1 MSSQQAP
8 IFDTGWQGF
17 PLTGSC
23 QIPRRSA
30 ERRGADQG
38 QEGTLISVRPG
49 QAASRNT
56 PGRAHLGRLAD
67 NAAMTMDS
75 SAGALAPGETVAGVT
90 GRRCA

>member
-49 QAASRNT
+49 RLPLATLRDGLIS
-56 PGRAHLGRLAD
+56 GRLAD

>member
-30 ERRGADQG
+30 NDQG
-38 QEGTLISVRPG
+38 QEETLISVRPG
-49 QAASRNT
+49 GL
-56 PGRAHLGRLAD
+56 PLATLRD
-67 NAAMTMDS
+67 
-75 SAGALAPGETVAGVT
+75 GLIWGG
-90 GRRCA
+90 